1 MALTCPPMPG
11 REYFQARSRI
21 RPLLLFPSAGRQSWT
36 SAMYRTQLEPLVHP
50 GQPELSAQSPQGDR
64 ALNKKTSVTESFPRP
79 YEPGS
84 MSMALCLLVAL
95 PSTRSDQVFQKGL
108 PSDLLPQLP
117 HTGYF
122 SSGSVSSMSPKMV
135 RQYSAIFACC
145 LGLGEIRQE

>member
-21 RPLLLFPSAGRQSWT
+21 RPLFLFPSAGRQSWT

-50 GQPELSAQSPQGDR
+50 GQPELSAQSPQSDR

-84 MSMALCLLVAL
+84 MSMALCLLWHLPAPGVTKFSRKASPVTSCPSSLIPGISPAAL
-95 PSTRSDQVFQKGL
+95 SAACLQKWFGSTRPSL
-108 PSDLLPQLP
+108 P
-117 HTGYF
+117 
-122 SSGSVSSMSPKMV
+122 
-135 RQYSAIFACC
+135 AAWA
-145 LGLGEIRQE
+145 